1 MKNVFKLAAGV
12 ASTAVLLGLS
22 AGAQAQAYPD
32 VSWNINVG
40 SGGPVYA
47 PAPVYRQ
54 PPVVVAPAPVYY
66 PPPAVVVQP
75 RPVVMAPRPVVVAPA
90 PVYYS
95 PGYGY
100 PGWRY
105 GHRHE
110 EWRRWG
116 YGPGR
121 GYDRDHDH
129 GHGRR

>member
-12 ASTAVLLGLS
+12 VSTAVLLGLS

-66 PPPAVVVQP
+66 PPAAVVVQP

-100 PGWRY
+100 APGWRH

-110 EWRRWG
+110 EWRRWNGRG
-116 YGPGR
+116 YGPGPGR
-121 GYDRDHDH
+121 GYDH
-129 GHGRR
+129 GHR